1 MRKVRESAE
10 QKKHDTALQA
20 LKTTLEEA
28 TSLYTSSDGQVADN
42 ATRDALKTR
51 IDTAQKLSMN
61 MKATVDELTKALAP
75 LSDAMNEVNQSI
87 QAKAQADE
95 QARQAQAQAEAQ
107 AQQQQSQSQQ
117 SQRSVP
123 QRRSSG
129 GSTQR
134 RSGGNSGG
142 SSGSSGSWSVP
153 GEQGEAY
160 LPGSLG

>member
-1 MRKVRESAE
+1 MQKVSESVE

-28 TSLYTSSDGQVADN
+28 TSLYTSSEGQVADN

-75 LSDAMNEVNQSI
+75 LSDAMSQVNQSI
-87 QAKAQADE
+87 QAKAQAD
-95 QARQAQAQAEAQ
+95 AQAQAQAQ
-107 AQQQQSQSQQ
+107 AQQQAQSQHST
-117 SQRSVP
+117 P
-123 QRRSSG
+123 QRRSG
-129 GSTQR
+129 GSTPR

-142 SSGSSGSWSVP
+142 SSGGSGSWSVP